1 MQDTTYDP
9 NQSPTGP
16 EWLNTPKTERVR
28 CVATFHMVNRLNSGS
43 QKAHAAM
50 HVIVENQIA
59 TGYGPTVKAMARLQQ
74 GGLSRHEALH
84 AIGSVI
90 AKQMYGVLP
99 STADNSP
106 RPDPQTQLNAA
117 IEALQAEDWLKSHPQ

>member
-9 NQSPTGP
+9 NQSPAGQ
-16 EWLNTPKTERVR
+16 EWLNTPETERMR
-28 CVATFHMVNRLNSGS
+28 YVATFHMVNRLNSGS

-59 TGYGPTVKAMARLQQ
+59 TGYGPTVKAMTRLQQ
-74 GGLSRHEALH
+74 GGLSRHEAIH

-99 STADNSP
+99 LTADKIP
-106 RPDPQTQLNAA
+106 RPDSQTQLNAA